1 MKETEEVR
9 LIEEYEKERE
19 KKKAKKADISDVIW
33 YLQTHKTPKEPEM
46 YTKKLLFLMWTGKKC
61 RQISTL

>member
-19 KKKAKKADISDVIW
+19 KKKAKKDDISDVI
-33 YLQTHKTPKEPEM
+33 
-46 YTKKLLFLMWTGKKC
+46 
-61 RQISTL
+61 

>member
-19 KKKAKKADISDVIW
+19 KKKAKKDDISDVIW

-46 YTKKLLFLMWTGKKC
+46 YTKKTAVSHVDWQEM
-61 RQISTL
+61 